1 MKNLKLA
8 IAITSAL
15 TALASNHVLADW
27 ENLPSAGVSVGSDTS
42 SYILCNPTGKFGS
55 GSGPDTPVRP
65 TSISDACAVLP
76 TSDALPPD
84 SSFTGSSRIP
94 VVNNTT
100 PIIMNNSFTN
110 NTNVQIGTLREYVW
124 RNASSNICIY
134 GMKVNLT
141 NSDYNLNEPGNQYFE
156 VNDMARKG
164 WSGKT
169 IDIAYSTVP
178 TNASPTYRVGR
189 TFTAVQHRD
198 EPGYVAQP
206 ITGLGSSPAI
216 NGVNVWPT
224 PSGRPTVAEQQ
235 ADIDTDWA
243 NFTTD
248 VNYLDDDGSTNPAS
262 GMQYVRTAC
271 SSATF
276 TTANDAIRLRQT
288 FQELS
293 GDGVTDNPFIEVE
306 VLGVLPN

>member
-8 IAITSAL
+8 IAVTSAL
-15 TALASNHVLADW
+15 TALASNNVMADW
-27 ENLPSAGVSVGSDTS
+27 TNLPTAGVSVGGGTS
-42 SYILCNPTGKFGS
+42 PYILCNPTGNFGS
-55 GSGPDTPVRP
+55 GSGPNAPVRP
-65 TSISDACAVLP
+65 TSITDACAVLP
-76 TSDALPPD
+76 SNDAFPPD
-84 SSFTGSSRIP
+84 STFTGASRIP

-110 NTNVQIGTLREYVW
+110 STNVQIGTLREYVW

-141 NSDYNLNEPGNQYFE
+141 NTDYNLNVPLTQTFE
-156 VNDMARKG
+156 VNDMARRG

-169 IDIAYSTVP
+169 VDVAYSTVA
-178 TNASPTYRVGR
+178 TVSSPTYRIGR
-189 TFTAVQHRD
+189 TFTAVQHRP
-198 EPGYVAQP
+198 ETGYVAQP
-206 ITGLGSSPAI
+206 LTGSSLAI

-224 PSGRPTVAEQQ
+224 PAGRPTAAEQQ
-235 ADIDTDWA
+235 ANVDADWVDYTTDA
-243 NFTTD
+243 NF
-248 VNYLDDDGSTNPAS
+248 LDDDGSTSSAS

-306 VLGVLPN
+306 VFGVLPN